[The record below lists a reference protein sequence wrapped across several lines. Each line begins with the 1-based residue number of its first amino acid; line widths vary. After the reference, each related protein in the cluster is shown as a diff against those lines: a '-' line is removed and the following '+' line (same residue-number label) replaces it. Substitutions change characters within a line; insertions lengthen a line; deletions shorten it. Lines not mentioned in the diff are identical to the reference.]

1 MKLGIVGLP
10 NVGKSTLF
18 NSLTKAGAESANYPF
33 CTIDPNVG
41 VVTVPDERLKLL
53 GDFYHSKKVTPAVI
67 EFVDIAGLVKGASKG
82 EGLGNQFLANIREVD
97 AIVHVVRCFED
108 SNVIHVDGSI
118 DPIRD
123 IETINL
129 ELIFSDLEILERR
142 IAKVTKTARMDKEAA
157 KELDFLQKVKT
168 HLEDGKMAITM
179 EMENEDEEAWM
190 STYNLL
196 TWKPVIYAANV
207 AEGDLAD
214 DGESNSHVQAVRKYA
229 AEQNSEIFVICAEI
243 EEEISEL
250 DDDEKKMFLEDLGLT
265 ESKGEGL
272 GNQFLANIREVD
284 AIVHVVRCFE
294 DSNVIHVDGSI
305 DPIRDIE
312 TINLELIFSDLEIL
326 ERRIAKVTK
335 TARMDK
341 EAAKE
346 LDFLQKVKTHLED
359 GKMAITMEM
368 ENEDEEAWMSTYN
381 LLTWKPVIYA
391 ANVAEGDLADDGES
405 NSHVQAVR
413 KYAAEQNSEIFV
425 ICAEIEEEI
434 SELDDDEKKM
444 FLEDLGLTESGLEKL
459 VKASYH
465 LLGLMSFLT
474 SGEDETRAW
483 TIKIGTKAPQ
493 AAGKIHTDFERGFIK
508 AEVVNYQDLLDCGSY
523 AGAREKGLVRME
535 GKEYVVQDGDVILF
549 RFNV

>member
-10 NVGKSTLF
+10 KVGKSTHF

-108 SNVIHVDGSI
+108 PNVIHVDGSI

-129 ELIFSDLEILERR
+129 ELVFSDLEILERR

-157 KELDFLQKVKT
+157 KELDFLQKIKA
-168 HLEDGKMAITM
+168 HLEDGKLAITM
-179 EMENEDEEAWM
+179 ELETEDEEAWM
-190 STYNLL
+190 GTYNLL

-207 AEGDLAD
+207 AEDELAD
-214 DGESNSHVQAVRKYA
+214 DGASNPHVKAVKDYA
-229 AEQNSEIFVICAEI
+229 VQQNSEVFVICAGI

-250 DDDEKKMFLEDLGLT
+250 DDDE
-265 ESKGEGL
+265 
-272 GNQFLANIREVD
+272 R
-284 AIVHVVRCFE
+284 
-294 DSNVIHVDGSI
+294 
-305 DPIRDIE
+305 
-312 TINLELIFSDLEIL
+312 
-326 ERRIAKVTK
+326 
-335 TARMDK
+335 
-341 EAAKE
+341 
-346 LDFLQKVKTHLED
+346 
-359 GKMAITMEM
+359 
-368 ENEDEEAWMSTYN
+368 
-381 LLTWKPVIYA
+381 
-391 ANVAEGDLADDGES
+391 
-405 NSHVQAVR
+405 
-413 KYAAEQNSEIFV
+413 
-425 ICAEIEEEI
+425 
-434 SELDDDEKKM
+434 KM

-459 VKASYH
+459 VRASYR

>member
-1 MKLGIVGLP
+1 LVFRKKYKEEYTEMKLGIVGLP

-41 VVTVPDERLKLL
+41 VVTVPDERLALL

-108 SNVIHVDGSI
+108 TNVIHVDGSI

-157 KELDFLQKVKT
+157 KELDFLQKIKKW
-168 HLEDGKMAITM
+168 LEDGKMAITM
-179 EMENEDEEAWM
+179 ELENEDEEAWM
-190 STYNLL
+190 GTYNLL
-196 TWKPVIYAANV
+196 TQKPVIYAANV
-207 AEGDLAD
+207 AEDDLAN
-214 DGESNSHVQAVRKYA
+214 DGADNAHVQAVRKYA
-229 AEQNSEIFVICAEI
+229 AEQNSEIFVICAQI

-250 DDDEKKMFLEDLGLT
+250 DEDERKMFLEDLGL
-265 ESKGEGL
+265 K
-272 GNQFLANIREVD
+272 
-284 AIVHVVRCFE
+284 
-294 DSNVIHVDGSI
+294 
-305 DPIRDIE
+305 
-312 TINLELIFSDLEIL
+312 
-326 ERRIAKVTK
+326 
-335 TARMDK
+335 
-341 EAAKE
+341 
-346 LDFLQKVKTHLED
+346 
-359 GKMAITMEM
+359 
-368 ENEDEEAWMSTYN
+368 
-381 LLTWKPVIYA
+381 
-391 ANVAEGDLADDGES
+391 
-405 NSHVQAVR
+405 
-413 KYAAEQNSEIFV
+413 
-425 ICAEIEEEI
+425 
-434 SELDDDEKKM
+434 
-444 FLEDLGLTESGLEKL
+444 ESGLEKL

-493 AAGKIHTDFERGFIK
+493 AAGKIHSDFERGFIK

-535 GKEYVVQDGDVILF
+535 GKDYVVQDGDVILF

>member
-41 VVTVPDERLKLL
+41 VVTVPDERLNLL
-53 GDFYHSKKVTPAVI
+53 GDFYKSKKVTPAVI

-108 SNVIHVDGSI
+108 SNVVHVDGSI
-118 DPIRD
+118 DPLRD

-129 ELIFSDLEILERR
+129 ELVFSDLEILERR

-157 KELDFLQKVKT
+157 KELTFLEKVKA
-168 HLEDGKMAITM
+168 HLEEGQLAITL
-179 EMENEDEEAWM
+179 EIENEDEDAWLA
-190 STYNLL
+190 TYNLL
-196 TWKPVIYAANV
+196 TAKPVIYAANV
-207 AEGDLAD
+207 AEDDIAD
-214 DGESNSHVQAVRKYA
+214 DGANNQYVQAVREYA
-229 AEQNSEIFVICAEI
+229 AKQNSEVFVICAQI

-250 DDDEKKMFLEDLGLT
+250 D
-265 ESKGEGL
+265 
-272 GNQFLANIREVD
+272 
-284 AIVHVVRCFE
+284 
-294 DSNVIHVDGSI
+294 
-305 DPIRDIE
+305 
-312 TINLELIFSDLEIL
+312 
-326 ERRIAKVTK
+326 
-335 TARMDK
+335 
-341 EAAKE
+341 
-346 LDFLQKVKTHLED
+346 
-359 GKMAITMEM
+359 
-368 ENEDEEAWMSTYN
+368 EDE
-381 LLTWKPVIYA
+381 
-391 ANVAEGDLADDGES
+391 
-405 NSHVQAVR
+405 R
-413 KYAAEQNSEIFV
+413 
-425 ICAEIEEEI
+425 
-434 SELDDDEKKM
+434 KM

-459 VKASYH
+459 VRASYH

-474 SGEDETRAW
+474 AGEDETRAW